1 MADHVL
7 ISPKQAPYSVSGPT
21 AEDGFKYDQ
30 RGDVNNVVYQIDA
43 DKAIAPA
50 DQSII
55 LVDTDSAGADVALT
69 IDAIPAGTHF
79 KVINTGTGGRVDI
92 SGGTGVTLTTNEA
105 GTSVQRKFR
114 PGTSVPASDG
124 AVATG
129 THASG
134 GDVYLDGDLEANA

>member
-30 RGDVNNVVYQIDA
+30 RGDVNNVVYKIDA

-79 KVINTGTGGRVDI
+79 KVINTGTGGQVDI

-105 GTSVQRKFR
+105 
-114 PGTSVPASDG
+114 GTSVPASDG